1 MYVVHDSRILQHTES
16 VYSRK
21 GGTKMNGGNKQDF
34 IFDFDLDP
42 YQSFMRNHLKH
53 YGYYTGRNE
62 SYRSSA
68 RAFDEWD
75 CTHGYA
81 LSDQGSDTEYE
92 NQALKDDKDSANLQ
106 EEKRTTQ
113 LTFKYHAGKMVPRLR
128 EPRHLYA
135 QSKDGGSQQA
145 PRWPADMEVLP
156 DRVCHIPYV
165 PKEREKFYQPSG
177 YEKMPQPSAEGEGR
191 VVYFCPPTKE
201 AYFLR
206 SRVGGS
212 RSGCPMR
219 AVKIKTPEDI
229 TLIFESR
236 FESGNLMKVTQVS
249 EYDYELQLRYD
260 LYTNKHTQWFYF
272 RIQNMRQG
280 VKYRFTITN
289 FMKPGSLYNDGMR
302 PLLYSEID
310 AQKRNVGWRRAGED
324 IKYYKNY
331 LKRSDG
337 KCERNFYSL
346 TWTCVFP
353 HDNDVCY
360 FAHCYPYTYSDLQ
373 DYLLNLSND
382 PVCSKFCKLRILCRS
397 LAGNIVHILTITS
410 PAKNPEDAKMKKA
423 VVLTA
428 RVHPGE
434 TNSSWMMK
442 GFLDFLVG
450 SSADAKLLRD
460 TFVFKIVP
468 MLNPDGVIVGNYRC
482 SLAGRDLNRN
492 YKSVLKDSFPSVSH
506 TKLMIKKLMEERE
519 VSIYCDLHGHSR
531 KQNVFIYGCENKD
544 NPKRRLRERI
554 FPVIMGRN
562 AADKFSYDI
571 CKFKV
576 QKSKEGTGRVVV
588 WQMGIMNSYT
598 MEATFCGSTLDD
610 KLQGHFTTADYEAMG
625 YHFCDTILDYFDPS
639 ESKCD
644 QILSDLE
651 EKLRQQI
658 LRHLERTGSP
668 LPADGIIDLSEDY
681 SSALESSTTGSDS
694 SVDDGLPVHLL
705 ALAPKLNKKK
715 KLKTRKERDK
725 KRSSLEKTKEKEE
738 EKKPSTP
745 KKDNQKMKYR
755 HMDRSTLHSAGK
767 TRSVVN
773 KTGDGM
779 PVFAQERCEEK
790 NIKKTE
796 YLEALTNAYLMSG
809 VLKPS
814 QDVPS
819 FRYSAGSA
827 SLSASGV
834 PMAHM
839 DGLCP
844 HHEKALAQQYV
855 ANQLAGLQFTAS
867 ADNWNRCPAEPE
879 TTVEVV
885 PHANLSPFQH
895 RNFNNHM
902 VTMNALQQ
910 QQRPLN
916 EYIRQ
921 AAQHIKTRPQTGKR
935 SRIGSASPIKTHP
948 SPFDEQSEGSMGHQ
962 STPDIM
968 KRGASIR
975 DSRSPS
981 ATTFAVYDG
990 RSYGSL
996 LGQER
1001 PSSKQSVQG
1010 SSDSVVDSTQQP
1022 VASPTASGLIS
1033 ETGRGS
1039 SVNSP
1044 QVNSESNCSNQRTT
1058 TLNTVEAKD
1067 LSKGSKGE
1075 TEIRRYCVPTPVS
1088 SSKAPTS
1095 SKRHESP
1102 VSKIHR
1108 CSTEATPITDT
1119 SAFTLQQRNTKSS
1132 HHFHKAQ
1139 NFYSGSLVAHKA
1151 EQGTAVGPSPSRTDK
1166 KGQETGG
1173 SSGIRSKQTGS
1184 PAENSTG
1191 YRMSVASLKKAG
1203 LIGQNYA
1210 NMNNNAEETLAD
1222 GNCTTEDISENKVV
1236 KTEEVENIQQRQ
1248 RVVSPVV
1255 AEKGDNVSLHYKQE
1269 IGGKS
1274 NSDTETDS
1282 ELWKEI
1288 RKPKTNRDN
1297 LRVSNLNEKETL
1309 QRTQQQLRRRVENR
1323 AKSASQRSTMSN
1335 RSEPIISDSRFFG
1348 SNHRNSVQNSGIV
1361 GRPVMSQPST
1371 RPLSSSSLRYTP
1383 NSVKNVNS
1391 TRPTVDSMQ
1400 KYKPATSNEETA
1412 YTTVPVKPFPNRPQ
1426 TPGATSVSMGNQ
1438 SMKGQQ
1444 PIRRNNLKH
1453 GQSWSPKNLSR
1464 DLYDDDLYAERV
1476 ISPQSTNKFVHVQQL
1491 ALQMRGFGIAPS
1503 SDQGGVCDGGSS
1515 YHIVMEGAESVEA
1528 KNGQKN
1534 SESVPARLHSAK
1546 SIRSPLMHDPK
1557 SQHDDATH
1565 AIDKLDVVVEFQ
1577 GGFQGNQKSAAMM
1590 RYARKK

>member
-1 MYVVHDSRILQHTES
+1 MRQSSRPQRRAFTDEPKMY
-16 VYSRK
+16 
-21 GGTKMNGGNKQDF
+21 GGGKQDYV
-34 IFDFDLDP
+34 FDFDLDP

-68 RAFDEWD
+68 HTFDEWD

-81 LSDQGSDTEYE
+81 ISDQGSDTEYE
-92 NQALKDDKDSANLQ
+92 NQALKDDKANVQ

-113 LTFKYHAGKMVPRLR
+113 LTFKYQAGKMVPRLR

-145 PRWPADMEVLP
+145 PRWPADVEVLSN
-156 DRVCHIPYV
+156 RVCHVPYV
-165 PKEREKFYQPSG
+165 PKEREAFYQPTG

-191 VVYFCPPTKE
+191 VVYFSPPTKE

-212 RSGCPMR
+212 RSGCPLR
-219 AVKIKTPEDI
+219 AVKIKTPEDT
-229 TLIFESR
+229 TLVIEAR
-236 FESGNLMKVTQVS
+236 FESGNLMKATQVS
-249 EYDYELQLRYD
+249 ENEYELQLRYD

-272 RIQNMRQG
+272 RIQNMRRG
-280 VKYRFTITN
+280 FKYRFTITN
-289 FMKPGSLYNDGMR
+289 FMKPGSLYNNGMR

-310 AQKRNVGWRRAGED
+310 AQKRNIGWHRAGED

-337 KCERNFYSL
+337 KGDRNFYSL

-373 DYLLNLSND
+373 DYLLNVSND
-382 PVCSKFCKLRILCRS
+382 PVRSKFCKQRILCRS

-434 TNSSWMMK
+434 TNASWMMK
-442 GFLDFLVG
+442 GFLDFLTG
-450 SSADAKLLRD
+450 SSGDAKLLRD
-460 TFVFKIVP
+460 TFVFKIIP

-492 YKSVLKDSFPSVSH
+492 YKSVLKDSFPSVAH

-519 VSIYCDLHGHSR
+519 VAIYCDLHGHSR

-610 KLQGHFTTADYEAMG
+610 KKTGHFRTADYEAMG
-625 YHFCDTILDYFDPS
+625 HHFCDTILDYFDPN
-639 ESKCD
+639 ESKCE

-668 LPADGIIDLSEDY
+668 LPANGIIDLSEDY

-705 ALAPKLNKKK
+705 ALAPKLTKKK

-725 KRSSLEKTKEKEE
+725 KRNSLEKSKEKEE
-738 EKKPSTP
+738 EKKPPTP

-755 HMDRSTLHSAGK
+755 HTDRSTLHSAGK
-767 TRSVVN
+767 TRPVVN

-819 FRYSAGSA
+819 FRYSAGNA

-834 PMAHM
+834 PLAHM

-855 ANQLAGLQFTAS
+855 ANQLAGLSFT
-867 ADNWNRCPAEPE
+867 DNWNRCADEPP
-879 TTVEVV
+879 TTVEAI
-885 PHANLSPFQH
+885 PQPTLSPFQH

-921 AAQHIKTRPQTGKR
+921 AAHHIKTRPQTGKKAR
-935 SRIGSASPIKTHP
+935 AGSASPIKTHP
-948 SPFDEQSEGSMGHQ
+948 SPFDEQSEGSTGQQ
-962 STPDIM
+962 SNSS
-968 KRGASIR
+968 KRGASSR
-975 DSRSPS
+975 SGRSPS
-981 ATTFAVYDG
+981 ATSFAVYDG
-990 RSYGSL
+990 HSYGSL
-996 LGQER
+996 LGHDR
-1001 PSSKQSVQG
+1001 PSSKHSAQG
-1010 SSDSVVDSTQQP
+1010 SSGSVIDPTHPP
-1022 VASPTASGLIS
+1022 VASSSASSLLS
-1033 ETGRGS
+1033 ETARGS
-1039 SVNSP
+1039 SANSA
-1044 QVNSESNCSNQRTT
+1044 QVNSESHRSNQGTATPNAMETQNLTR
-1058 TLNTVEAKD
+1058 
-1067 LSKGSKGE
+1067 GSKGE
-1075 TEIRRYCVPTPVS
+1075 SEVRRYRVPTPVS
-1088 SSKAPTS
+1088 SSK
-1095 SKRHESP
+1095 SP
-1102 VSKIHR
+1102 HTVSKIHR

-1132 HHFHKAQ
+1132 HHFQKAQ
-1139 NFYSGSLVAHKA
+1139 NFYSGSVVTAKSD
-1151 EQGTAVGPSPSRTDK
+1151 QGKRNGTSPSRNDK
-1166 KGQETGG
+1166 KGPEGGNGG

-1184 PAENSTG
+1184 PAENLTG

-1203 LIGQNYA
+1203 LVGQNYA
-1210 NMNNNAEETLAD
+1210 NTNNNGEQTSAD
-1222 GNCTTEDISENKVV
+1222 GNDNAEDKSGRKVEGM
-1236 KTEEVENIQQRQ
+1236 EEVNDVAQQRQ
-1248 RVVSPVV
+1248 VLVSPVG
-1255 AEKGDNVSLHYKQE
+1255 AENGDTISLHYKNE

-1274 NSDTETDS
+1274 SDTETDS
-1282 ELWKEI
+1282 EAWKEI
-1288 RKPKTNRDN
+1288 RKPKTFRDN
-1297 LRVSNLNEKETL
+1297 LNGSNATENEAHHRTRHQSHEQQHR
-1309 QRTQQQLRRRVENR
+1309 QRFENR
-1323 AKSASQRSTMSN
+1323 VKSAGQRSVMSS
-1335 RSEPIISDSRFFG
+1335 RSEP
-1348 SNHRNSVQNSGIV
+1348 SNPDGRLLESNLRNSVQTSGIV
-1361 GRPVMSQPST
+1361 GRPVAGRPVT
-1371 RPLSSSSLRYTP
+1371 RPLSCSSSVRYTP
-1383 NSVKNVNS
+1383 TSSVKNVNGA
-1391 TRPTVDSMQ
+1391 RPVVDGMQ
-1400 KYKPATSNEETA
+1400 KYKPVTGTEEAIYATMS
-1412 YTTVPVKPFPNRPQ
+1412 VKPFPNRPQ
-1426 TPGATSVSMGNQ
+1426 TPVGRSVVTGNQ
-1438 SMKGQQ
+1438 AMKGQQ
-1444 PIRRNNLKH
+1444 PIRRNNLKQ
-1453 GQSWSPKNLSR
+1453 GRSRSPRSQSR
-1464 DLYDDDLYAERV
+1464 DRYDDDLYADRV
-1476 ISPQSTNKFVHVQQL
+1476 ISPQSTSKFVHVQQL

-1503 SDQGGVCDGGSS
+1503 SDQGGPCDGGSS
-1515 YHIVMEGAESVEA
+1515 YHIVMEGAESAGPRDE
-1528 KNGQKN
+1528 KSGRRT
-1534 SESVPARLHSAK
+1534 SEPPRSGRRSAK
-1546 SIRSPLMHDPK
+1546 GVRSPMMHESKFSPE
-1557 SQHDDATH
+1557 DAT
-1565 AIDKLDVVVEFQ
+1565 AEPSVVVEFQ